1 MSPSDFLSL
10 DEYATYVRANIA
22 VRMMVRCCKSYEVVN
37 EGDIGKV
44 IKIDYG
50 RLHDLNV
57 EVSSTKSGVQ
67 SGRDTV

>member
-1 MSPSDFLSL
+1 
-10 DEYATYVRANIA
+10 
-22 VRMMVRCCKSYEVVN
+22 MMVRCCKSYEVVN